1 MSIGKNTDTNDLY
14 LWNQLRYGDPHAL
27 EIIFDLHIR
36 LLYSYGHKFTG
47 NRSLVEDCI
56 QDLFAEIWEKR
67 ARLSETN
74 SIRFY
79 LFKSLRRKI
88 IRNLQKSHH
97 NTNDLEEVSE
107 HSAMSHEH
115 VLILQQFS
123 EEQLQLLQ
131 DALQKLAKRQ
141 KEAIF
146 LKFYNQLTYDQIAEV
161 MDLNKRTVYN
171 LISLALD
178 TLQKELASSQKM
190 FLEPM
195 WLPLIFAFILSS

>member
-1 MSIGKNTDTNDLY
+1 MSIGKNTDTTDLY
-14 LWNQLRYGDPHAL
+14 LWNKLRYGDAHAL

-36 LLYSYGHKFTG
+36 LLYSYGHKFTN

-56 QDLFAEIWEKR
+56 QDLFAEIWEKH
-67 ARLSETN
+67 AKLSETN

-97 NTNDLEEVSE
+97 YVNDLEEAGELSVV
-107 HSAMSHEH
+107 SHEYA
-115 VLILQQFS
+115 LILQQFS

-131 DALQKLAKRQ
+131 DALQKLTKRQ

-146 LKFYNQLTYDQIAEV
+146 LKFYNQLTYEQIAEV

-190 FLEPM
+190 FLDPV
-195 WLPLIFAFILSS
+195 WLPLIFAFIFS